1 MKRILCLFLCIAF
14 VLLTLAACGEKDSGK
29 KEDGQLFTVV
39 DTASRESLTANFTSS
54 DSDESLEVSLTK
66 GDSPDEKTASFT
78 CHADTSVYDRVT
90 VSTDRTTSEALAYN
104 NYVTT
109 WDLSSG
115 RCYPGVKEYTPE
127 YDRKTFDYQDR
138 TKDVLI
144 WKPDDY
150 DASSKYKY
158 SVIYMTDGQN
168 LFDRKATATGS
179 WGVAESVRCMMEN
192 GGEKCIIV
200 GVENLSD
207 HRDDELTPN
216 IGDVRDASYEDG
228 HGEYFSDFVV
238 DTVMPYI
245 NKAYNV
251 YTDRKHTHICGSSSG
266 GIESFYIAMEHPDRF
281 ASVGAFSPA
290 FILYDDQ
297 TWVKYLKEKDFSAG
311 YPTVYL
317 YCGNSKSDNLE
328 QMLYKGTV
336 TMPDNLKEINYPT
349 DKVITKL
356 YDDGLH
362 NEMYWRAVFPDYLK
376 YAFPLS
382 ESTPTDSAK

>member
-1 MKRILCLFLCIAF
+1 MKRIFCLMLCVAF
-14 VLLTLAACGEKDSGK
+14 VALTFASCGGLD
-29 KEDGQLFTVV
+29 TVQYFYV
-39 DTASRESLTANFTSS
+39 TDVPTRESLTATFKNS
-54 DSDESLEVSLTK
+54 DTGNTLEVKMQKDELSNDSFSLFRC
-66 GDSPDEKTASFT
+66 SANTAL
-78 CHADTSVYDRVT
+78 YDRVIID
-90 VSTDRTTSEALAYN
+90 SGRTKTEELAYN
-104 NYVTT
+104 DYVDS
-109 WDLSSG
+109 WDLTPG
-115 RCYPGVKEYTPE
+115 RSYPGLDMKNYEPPYE
-127 YDRKTFDYQDR
+127 RKTFDYQDR

-144 WKPDDY
+144 WTPVDYGEDPDI
-150 DASSKYKY
+150 KY

-179 WGVAESVRCMMEN
+179 WGVAESVLSMAAN
-192 GGEKCIIV
+192 GGDHCIIV

-216 IGDVRDASYEDG
+216 IGDVRDESYADG

-238 DTVMPYI
+238 ETVMPYI

-251 YTDRKHTHICGSSSG
+251 YTDREHTHVCGSSSG
-266 GIESFYIAMEHPDRF
+266 GIESFYIAMEHPDLF

-290 FILYDDQ
+290 FILYDDN

-317 YCGNSKSDNLE
+317 YCGNAKSDNLE
-328 QMLYKGTV
+328 QMLYTGTV
-336 TMPDNLKEINYPT
+336 TMPDNLKEIDYPS

>member
-1 MKRILCLFLCIAF
+1 MKKSLPLILCLILVI
-14 VLLTLAACGEKDSGK
+14 LTLASCSGGEKGNS
-29 KEDGQLFTVV
+29 GQLFTVV
-39 DTASRESLTANFTSS
+39 DTSLRESLTATFTST
-54 DSDESLEVSLTK
+54 ESKNKLEVTMTK
-66 GDSPDEKTASFT
+66 DDSADEKTATFT
-78 CHADTSVYDRVT
+78 SQADTAVYDRVT
-90 VSTDRTTSEALAYN
+90 VSTGRTTSEELAYN
-104 NYVTT
+104 DYVTT
-109 WDLSSG
+109 WEMSSG
-115 RCYPGVKEYTPE
+115 RCYPGTEKYEPE
-127 YDRKTFDYQDR
+127 YERKTFDYQER

-144 WKPDDY
+144 WTPDDY
-150 DASSKYKY
+150 DASSADKY

-179 WGVAESVRCMMEN
+179 WGVAESVKCMMEN

-216 IGDVRDASYEDG
+216 IGDVREESYKDG

-245 NKAYNV
+245 NKNYNV
-251 YTDRKHTHICGSSSG
+251 YTDREHTHISGSSSG
-266 GIESFYIAMEHPDRF
+266 GIESFYIAMEHPDKF
-281 ASVGAFSPA
+281 SSVGAFSPA
-290 FILYDDQ
+290 FVLYDDG

-317 YCGNSKSDNLE
+317 YCGNSKADSLE
-328 QMLYKGTV
+328 QTLYLGTT
-336 TMPDNLKEINYPT
+336 TMPDNLSEIGYPS

-356 YDDGLH
+356 YDDGVH

-382 ESTPTDSAK
+382 ESTSDNSSK